1 MKLFLLLV
9 CMFTISLA
17 RVNDTIEALP
27 NILFTYDKLKK
38 QQNVTTLQV
47 DFNKGVALLEKKSM
61 KKPLI
66 FLNKPHKYYES
77 PLF

>member
-1 MKLFLLLV
+1 MKLFFLLTLMV
-9 CMFTISLA
+9 TISLA

-47 DFNKGVALLEKKSM
+47 DFNKGVALLEKKE
-61 KKPLI
+61 
-66 FLNKPHKYYES
+66 YEKA
-77 PLF
+77 